1 LAAHQIFYTFTHI
14 FSINMRMMNLLK
26 ATAGALIFFI
36 GISYPI
42 FSQTDLNLTEIMS
55 GDDFVGYLPKNIYW
69 SDNSKSVFFDWN
81 PEKELNESLYKID
94 LKGLSPY
101 KVGIDELKKMPS
113 KNGVL
118 STDIT
123 RKLYEKNGD
132 IFIYHI
138 KSGQI
143 DQITN
148 TIERESNPVFTN
160 NDSRIVF
167 RKGNN
172 LFSLSLQK
180 GSITQI
186 TNFVEKASGT
196 KDKKSTAQKEW
207 IQNDEMA
214 LFDILR
220 LRDTKE
226 KKSEARRD
234 SLKPKRPVEI
244 SINGQYLSNLTISP
258 DERYV
263 LYHLIKRTPNG
274 NNTEVP
280 SYVTETGYAKML
292 RARPNVGSHETS
304 MKMGIIDIEKDTT
317 YIIDSKNIPGIFD
330 KPQFL
335 NDYLPE
341 DSTFNDQYRDPRN
354 IGYQSPIFNKK
365 GDLAVMV
372 IRSADN
378 KDRWIMQLDLIK
390 RELVLLD
397 RQRDES
403 WIGGP
408 GIGEWNYERN
418 TLGWLADD
426 ETIWF
431 QSEESGYSHIYT
443 LNVRNKIKRSITSG
457 DWEVYKVQLSVDKKK
472 FYISANKE
480 GPSERHFYKVSVEG
494 GNLTRY
500 TQEAGNYEVSVSPDE
515 KLLAIRYSFSNKPW
529 ELYLM
534 PNKPGAKMLQVTH
547 STSSEFNAYRWRE
560 PELIQF
566 KAEDGSMVPARIY
579 KPEKLVENGPAVIFV
594 HGAGYLQNVHK
605 WWSSYFREYMFHN
618 LLVDQGYT
626 VLDIDY
632 RGSEGYGRD
641 WRTGVYRHMGGKD
654 LTDHV
659 DGARYLAA
667 EHNINPGRIG
677 IYGGSYGGFIT
688 IFAMFKYP
696 EVFKCGA
703 ALRSVTDWA
712 HYNHPYTSNR
722 LNIPAEDSIAYRNSS
737 PIYYAEGLQGELIML
752 HGMVDTNVHFQDVV
766 RLSQRLIELGKTSWD
781 VAIFPMENH
790 GFKETSSWSDEY
802 RRIFELFERNLK

>member
-1 LAAHQIFYTFTHI
+1 
-14 FSINMRMMNLLK
+14 MNILK
-26 ATAGALIFFI
+26 ATAGIFIFI
-36 GISYPI
+36 GLCNPV
-42 FSQTDLNLTEIMS
+42 FPQNDLSLTNIMS

-69 SDNSKSVFFDWN
+69 SENSKSVLFDWN

-94 LKGLSPY
+94 LKGLNPY
-101 KVGIDELKKMPS
+101 KVGIEEQMRMPA
-113 KNGVL
+113 KYGVL
-118 STDIT
+118 SNDGS

-132 IFIYHI
+132 IFLYFI
-138 KSGQI
+138 KSGKI

-148 TIERESNPVFTN
+148 TIDRESNPVFIN
-160 NDSRIVF
+160 NESSIAF
-167 RKGNN
+167 RSGNN
-172 LFSLSLQK
+172 LFRLSLDN

-186 TNFVEKASGT
+186 TNFIEKASER
-196 KDKKSTAQKEW
+196 KDNKLSEQKEW

-214 LFDILR
+214 LFDVLR
-220 LRDTKE
+220 KRDEKE
-226 KKSEARRD
+226 KLSEARRD
-234 SLKPKRPVEI
+234 SLKPQRPVEI
-244 SINGQYLSNLTISP
+244 PINGQYLSNLTISP
-258 DERYV
+258 DEKYV
-263 LYHLIKRTPNG
+263 LFHLIKRASNG

-280 SYVTETGYAKML
+280 SYVTETGYTKML
-292 RARPNVGSHETS
+292 RARPNVGDPEAS
-304 MKMGIIDIEKDTT
+304 MKLGIIDIRKDTSYFIT
-317 YIIDSKNIPGIFD
+317 PDNIPGIFD

-335 NDYLPE
+335 KDYIPE
-341 DSTFNDQYRDPRN
+341 DSTFNDQFNDPRN
-354 IGYQSPIFNKK
+354 IVYQSPVFNKK
-365 GDLAVMV
+365 GDRVVMV
-372 IRSADN
+372 IRSSDN
-378 KDRWIMQLDLIK
+378 KDRWIMQLDLSAGDLI
-390 RELVLLD
+390 LLD

-418 TLGWLADD
+418 TLGWLGDN

-431 QSEESGYSHIYT
+431 QSEETGYSHLYT
-443 LNVRNKIKRSITSG
+443 LNTRTKEKKAITSG
-457 DWEVYKVQLSVDKKK
+457 NWEVYNVKLSNDKRS
-472 FYISANKE
+472 FYITANKE
-480 GPSERHFYKVSVEG
+480 GPSERHFYKIAVEG
-494 GNLTRY
+494 GNLTKY
-500 TQEAGNYEVSVSPDE
+500 TQAAGNYEVSVSPDE
-515 KLLAIRYSFSNKPW
+515 KMLAVRYSYSNKPW

-534 PNKPGAKMLQVTH
+534 PNKPGAKMLQVTQ
-547 STSSEFNAYRWRE
+547 STSAEFNAYPWRE
-560 PELIQF
+560 PELVHF
-566 KAEDGSMVPARIY
+566 KSEDGSMVPARLY
-579 KPEKLVENGPAVIFV
+579 KPDNPVENGPAVIFV

-618 LLVDQGYT
+618 LLVDRGYT

-632 RGSEGYGRD
+632 RGSQGYGRD

-659 DGARYLAA
+659 DGAGYLVA
-667 EHNINPGRIG
+667 EHNVDPGKIG

-722 LNIPAEDSIAYRNSS
+722 LNTPVEDSIAYRNSS

-766 RLSQRLIELGKTSWD
+766 RLSQKLIELGKKNWD
-781 VAIFPMENH
+781 VAIFPVEDH
-790 GFKETSSWSDEY
+790 GFKEASSWADEY